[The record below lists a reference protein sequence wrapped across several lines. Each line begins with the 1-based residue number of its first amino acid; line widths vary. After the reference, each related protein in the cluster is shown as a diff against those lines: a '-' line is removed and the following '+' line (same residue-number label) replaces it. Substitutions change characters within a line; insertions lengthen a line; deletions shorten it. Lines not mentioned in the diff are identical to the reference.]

1 MISAILP
8 VRDGGPWL
16 ADQLTALASQD
27 CAEPWEVVIADNG
40 SSDGSEELA
49 RRWAEEHPGFHFVD
63 ASVRQGPSAARN
75 AGAAAASGDLLAFCD
90 ADDVVQRGWLA
101 GCVAALGDA
110 DVVAG
115 HLDLWSLNGGPPA
128 PPQPAATRQLGF
140 LPAALGAN
148 LAVRRSA
155 FDAVGGFSEELVTG
169 EDIDLSWRLQLAGFR
184 FAPAPGAVVAKRE
197 RSRVGLVFRQARTY
211 GRCGPALFR
220 RYQSEGARRDLAG
233 ALRAWIWLVVALPT
247 LVRPRR
253 RAAWART
260 AAVRLGRLEGSVAE
274 RVFFP

>member
-1 MISAILP
+1 MISAVVP

-16 ADQLTALASQD
+16 ADQLAALAAQV
-27 CAEPWEVVIADNG
+27 CVEPWEVVVADNG
-40 SSDGSEELA
+40 STDGSAELA
-49 RRWAEEHPGFHFVD
+49 RRWAEEHDGFRMVD
-63 ASVRQGPSAARN
+63 AAARRGPSAARN
-75 AGAAAASGDLLAFCD
+75 AGAGAASGDLLAFCD
-90 ADDVVQRGWLA
+90 ADDVVEPGWLA
-101 GCVAALGDA
+101 GCVAALSHA

-115 HLDLWSLNGGPPA
+115 HFDFWSLNGGKPGPSMA
-128 PPQPAATRQLGF
+128 AATRQLGF

-155 FDAVGGFSEELVTG
+155 FDAVGGFDEELTTG

-184 FAPAPGAVVAKRE
+184 FTTAPGAVVAKRE
-197 RSRVGLVFRQARTY
+197 RTRFGEVFSTARAY

-220 RYQSEGARRDLAG
+220 RYRSRGARRDLRG
-233 ALRAWIWLVVALPT
+233 AFRAWGWMMVALPT
-247 LVRPRR
+247 LVRPDR

-260 AAVRLGRLEGSVAE
+260 AAVRLGRLEGSCVE